1 MSLQCSR
8 NFSKLVGLLSS
19 RRGTPLVVIVVDGQC
34 VLTHVRVVLPEQPFA
49 LKHHFKV
56 SDMTLH
62 LNNLTCMARYFMAMN
77 VCGDLRERIVTK
89 EARGKLAVSS
99 CKFLTMEWLLVLP
112 YECELLQVGIKNLLG
127 VKLSVVYGKLG
138 LVLEVAKKEWQDII

>member
-1 MSLQCSR
+1 
-8 NFSKLVGLLSS
+8 
-19 RRGTPLVVIVVDGQC
+19 
-34 VLTHVRVVLPEQPFA
+34 
-49 LKHHFKV
+49 
-56 SDMTLH
+56 
-62 LNNLTCMARYFMAMN
+62 MAMN
-77 VCGDLRERIVTK
+77 VCGRDLRERIVTK

-112 YECELLQVGIKNLLG
+112 YECELLQVGINNLLG

>member
-34 VLTHVRVVLPEQPFA
+34 VLMHVRVVLPEQPFA

-62 LNNLTCMARYFMAMN
+62 LDNSTCMTRVLYGNECMWGLARAHSHQGGQRQASSFFMQ
-77 VCGDLRERIVTK
+77 
-89 EARGKLAVSS
+89 VSHYG
-99 CKFLTMEWLLVLP
+99 MV
-112 YECELLQVGIKNLLG
+112 VGPSIR
-127 VKLSVVYGKLG
+127 V
-138 LVLEVAKKEWQDII
+138 